1 MAITTNCLKECI
13 EIILKMEMEKKF
25 NYRFTDD
32 INEITKLE
40 SIVHSM
46 GEEWSIDDKLQFSI
60 NLVLEELISN
70 IIFYGFKQKNSN
82 NIINLEASINKDEI
96 VITLSDN
103 AIEFNIL
110 EQEEKVISSNS
121 VEEQEVGGL
130 GIHFIKNLTSFIKY
144 NRKSGFN
151 YLTLSFILKP

>member
-1 MAITTNCLKECI
+1 MVIIISYLKECI
-13 EIILKMEMEKKF
+13 EMEIQKKF
-25 NYRFTDD
+25 KYSFSDD
-32 INEITKLE
+32 INEICRLE

-46 GEEWSIDDKLQFSI
+46 GKEWSIDEKIQFSI

-70 IIFYGFKQKNSN
+70 IIFYGFKNKKSQ
-82 NIINLEASINKDEI
+82 NIINIEATNNGREI
-96 VITLSDN
+96 VLIISDN

-110 EQEEKVISSNS
+110 EHEAKVVSSKNI
-121 VEEQEVGGL
+121 EEQEVGGL

-144 NRKSGFN
+144 NRNSGFN